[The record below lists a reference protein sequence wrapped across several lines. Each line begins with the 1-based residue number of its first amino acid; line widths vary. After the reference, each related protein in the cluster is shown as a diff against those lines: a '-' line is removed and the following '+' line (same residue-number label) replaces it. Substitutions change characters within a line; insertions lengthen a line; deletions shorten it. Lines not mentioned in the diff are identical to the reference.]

1 MPLSETDLKQ
11 IKAEAKEWTKNF
23 GTGITPH
30 LEEEAYTVGATAQA
44 EKHQNE
50 VEELKA
56 GKAAFKDAADK
67 FKKCYLMYLIMLVR
81 LTRVVFIGRLVIKP
95 SQPIAKLNPR

>member
-23 GTGITPH
+23 GTPH

-44 EKHQNE
+44 EKYQSE
-50 VEELKA
+50 VRRLSGELEA
-56 GKAAFKDAADK
+56 CEQLASIRST
-67 FKKCYLMYLIMLVR
+67 LITNLNDLLASR
-81 LTRVVFIGRLVIKP
+81 DSELRELRGR
-95 SQPIAKLNPR
+95 